1 MSSATITAEMAFGG
15 GSAWFEDKNP
25 SKAAARQLTV
35 PLVLS
40 YFQIHYLLYGLGS
53 GRLDGHIAGNEG
65 IGRIIVVWILL
76 NKLSVRLIVASCR
89 RLQLF
94 IQKVFGLSCS

>member
-1 MSSATITAEMAFGG
+1 MAIGG
-15 GSAWFEDKNP
+15 ESAWFEDGKLQ
-25 SKAAARQLTV
+25 KTAVRQLTV

-65 IGRIIVVWILL
+65 IGRIIVVGILL